1 MIAFVGSQQREH
13 SRLRDYHSAER
24 RLRWLLTILLFTV
37 GFAALGYRIIEGGSV
52 VDALYMT
59 VITIATVGFR
69 EVYPMSQAGK
79 IFTIFVIVFSTV
91 ILAYTI
97 GTLGQLLV
105 EGQIREILGRRK
117 MEKRISKLKDHFV
130 IVGYGRVGQMVHSEI
145 TKAGESSVV
154 IESDSAALDQLERDG
169 ALYIEGNAIEDE
181 ILLEAGIKDAKCL
194 VDTIPDE
201 ADSVFISLSARQF
214 NPNLYIIARADTKS
228 GEKKLLRAGADR
240 VILPYEIG
248 GKRMAMASLRPNV
261 VDFMTLEATGAHLG
275 LSIEEVEIFREAEI
289 EGKTLKEADLRSKY
303 GLTVIGIKKPSGDLQ
318 LHPPADTRMEEG
330 DILVLIGKTEN
341 LERLSELCKV
351 PED

>member
-1 MIAFVGSQQREH
+1 MAEPKRDYG
-13 SRLRDYHSAER
+13 RLRDYHTAER
-24 RLRWLLTILLFTV
+24 RLRWLLTILLLTIGV
-37 GFAALGYRIIEGGSV
+37 STLGYRVLEGGTI

-69 EVYPMSQAGK
+69 EVYPLSEGGK

-117 MEKRISKLKDHFV
+117 MEKKVKKLQDHFI
-130 IVGYGRVGQMVHSEI
+130 IVGYGRVGQMVYSEI
-145 TKAGESSVV
+145 SKSGEPCVV
-154 IESDSAALDQLERDG
+154 IESDPEMMALLERDG
-169 ALYIEGNAIEDE
+169 ALYVEGSAIEDE
-181 ILLEAGIKDAKCL
+181 VLLEAGIKDARTL

-201 ADSVFISLSARQF
+201 ADSVFIALSARQF
-214 NPNLYIIARADTKS
+214 NKNLFIIARADTKS

-261 VDFMTLEATGAHLG
+261 VDFMTLESLGAHLG
-275 LSIEEVEIFREAEI
+275 LSIEEVEIFREAQV
-289 EGKTLKEADLRSKY
+289 EGKTLKEVDLRHKY

-318 LHPPADTRMEEG
+318 MHPPAETKMEEG
-330 DILVLIGKTEN
+330 DILVLIGKTDD
-341 LERLSELCKV
+341 LEKLSELCKV
-351 PED
+351 PGQ

>member
-1 MIAFVGSQQREH
+1 MLAFVEPQKREH

-24 RLRWLLTILLFTV
+24 RLRWLLMILLMTI
-37 GFAALGYRIIEGGSV
+37 GFSTIGYRIIEGGSL

-69 EVYPMSQAGK
+69 EVYPLSEAGK
-79 IFTIFVIVFSTV
+79 VFTIFVIVFSTV

-97 GTLGQLLV
+97 GTLGQLFV

-117 MEKRISKLKDHFV
+117 MEKKIRKLKDHFI
-130 IVGYGRVGQMVHSEI
+130 IVGYGRVGQMVYSEI
-145 TKAGESSVV
+145 AKAGEASVV
-154 IESDSAALDQLERDG
+154 IESDPEMLDQLERDG
-169 ALYIEGNAIEDE
+169 ALYIEGSAIEDE
-181 ILLEAGIKDAKCL
+181 IMLQAGIKQAKCL
-194 VDTIPDE
+194 VDTIPDD

-214 NPNLYIIARADTKS
+214 NPKLYIIARADSKS

-261 VDFMTLEATGAHLG
+261 VDFMTLESFGAHLG
-275 LSIEEVEIFREAEI
+275 LSIEEVEIFRDAQI
-289 EGKTLKEADLRSKY
+289 EGKTLKEVDLRSKY

-318 LHPPADTRMEEG
+318 LHPPAGTRMDVG
-330 DILVLIGKTEN
+330 DILVLIGQTEN
-341 LERLSELCKV
+341 LERISELCSVK
-351 PED
+351 PD